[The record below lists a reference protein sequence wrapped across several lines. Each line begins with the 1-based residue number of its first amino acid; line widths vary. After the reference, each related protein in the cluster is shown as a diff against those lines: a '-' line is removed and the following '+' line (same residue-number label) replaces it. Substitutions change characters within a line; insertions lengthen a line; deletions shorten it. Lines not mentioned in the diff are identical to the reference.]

1 MDKNK
6 DVMRFN
12 FDKALKE
19 IGVTN
24 QPKNL
29 IDENGNLPNEFT
41 ANGNKYV
48 IAPPSKV
55 FNFDRQIAYLNFE
68 TAFSLNK
75 TPTEIYQAFV
85 KLLQNQIRLMS
96 DNGKEWADI
105 QQENLRDCMNFVDSM
120 RGEDHKRLP
129 PAYWMCTL
137 FIIKEGEDLSSWDWK
152 MGLNKIQDWSKENLN
167 PIDFFSLALH
177 FSKSSMETIKNELK
191 AT

>member
-6 DVMRFN
+6 DIMRFN

-19 IGVTN
+19 YGVVN
-24 QPKNL
+24 LPKNL
-29 IDENGNLPNEFT
+29 IKENGVMPTEFI
-41 ANGNKYV
+41 ANGNKYLV
-48 IAPPSKV
+48 APPSKV

-75 TPTEIYQAFV
+75 TPTEILQAFT
-85 KLLQNQIRLMS
+85 KLYHNQIRLMS
-96 DNGKEWADI
+96 ESGGKWVDI
-105 QQENLRDCMNFVDSM
+105 QNENLRDCMNFVDSM

-137 FIIKEGEDLSSWDWK
+137 FIIKENEDLSSWDWEI
-152 MGLNKIQDWSKENLN
+152 GLQKIHDWSKENLN

-177 FSKSSMETIKNELK
+177 FSKNSMETIKKELSL
-191 AT
+191 T